1 MDRRKINYGI
11 ELGLTHSAISRME
24 KGEPVIIKSD
34 VLKDTMPSC
43 IHVNKKGSIKA
54 GDGAYNTMKR
64 DKRRATKSW
73 SKEASNTYVEFQRTM
88 GTDKKYEC
96 PNAGRPFSSED
107 LSAEILKK
115 LRSFV
120 TDDNVKS
127 AVITIPAKFSVSARA
142 ATLTAAD
149 MAGFE
154 KVELLQEPIAASMAY
169 GLTTRDEGTL
179 WMVFD
184 FGEATFD
191 ATLVKVE
198 DGIMQVFDTE
208 RDNCLGG
215 KNLDYA
221 IVDEILIPSL
231 RNNYYMEDYLQDPVK
246 KEVLRDA
253 MKAYAEDVKR
263 QLSFKEKEDIVSNMG
278 DLGEDEDGEEIELD
292 LTVTQAQL
300 YGVIRPYFQKTVD
313 ICHELIS
320 RNRLKPSQISKLILV
335 GGPTHSPLIRQM
347 LKEQVTPNVD
357 TSIDPMTAI
366 VMGAAMYA
374 SKLYNPISRDDV
386 PCESIKLNLAY
397 PTSTEETTEFVAIK
411 LDSNT
416 EQKAVYVELVCENKG
431 WSSDRSLIDARGD
444 VIDVELRGGRANSFT
459 VICYDMKGN
468 RLNCSPSQITII
480 NRL

>member
-1 MDRRKINYGI
+1 MGRRKINYGI
-11 ELGLTHSAISRME
+11 ELGLTHSAICRME
-24 KGEPVIIKSD
+24 NGEAVIIKSD

-43 IHVNKKGSIKA
+43 IYVNKKGSIKA
-54 GDGAYNTMKR
+54 GDGAYNTMKSE
-64 DKRRATKSW
+64 KRRACHCRCRVNSFI
-73 SKEASNTYVEFQRTM
+73 EFQRTM
-88 GTDKKYEC
+88 GTDRKYEC
-96 PNAGRPFSSED
+96 SNIGRSFSSEE
-107 LSAEILKK
+107 LSTEILKK

-127 AVITIPAKFSVSARA
+127 AVITIPAKFSIRARA

-169 GLTTRDEGTL
+169 GLSTRDEGTL

-184 FGEATFD
+184 FGGTAFD

-198 DGIMQVFDTE
+198 DGIMQVYDTE
-208 RDNCLGG
+208 GDNYLGG

-221 IVDEILIPSL
+221 IVDEIIIPYL
-231 RNNYYMEDYLQDPVK
+231 RDNYSVCDYLQDPAK
-246 KEVLRDA
+246 RKVLRDA
-253 MKAYAEDVKR
+253 VKTYAEDVKIL
-263 QLSFKEKEDIVSNMG
+263 LSSKEKEDIVSNMG
-278 DLGEDEDGEEIELD
+278 DLGEDEDGYEIELD

-300 YGVIRPYFQKTVD
+300 YGVIRPYFQKAVD
-313 ICHELIS
+313 ICRELIS
-320 RNRLKPSQISKLILV
+320 RNKLKQSQISKLILV

-366 VMGAAMYA
+366 VTGAAIYA
-374 SKLYNPISRDDV
+374 SKLYDSISRDDV
-386 PCESIKLNLAY
+386 PCESFKLNLAY
-397 PTSTEETTEFVAIK
+397 PTSTEDTTEFVAIK
-411 LDSNT
+411 LDNNT
-416 EQKAVYVELVCENKG
+416 EQKAVYVELVREDKG
-431 WSSDRSLIDARGD
+431 WSSGRFLIDARGD
-444 VIDVELRGGRANSFT
+444 VIGVELRDGRANSFT

-468 RLNCSPSQITII
+468 RLNSSPSQLTII